1 MKALLKQI
9 GIGTLAISMSTMALA
24 QMSVQDQIKNRQ
36 SAYQFAAWNMGK
48 IKAQV
53 VDGSVPY
60 NQAQIEA
67 AANAIA
73 AVANSGMGALYG
85 PGTDKGTGWKAT
97 RLKPEFFRETDKVG
111 DIARRFINE
120 ANALQKVAASGD
132 RAAIA
137 NQFGAVGQACKACH
151 DSYRAPE

>member
-1 MKALLKQI
+1 MKTLLKQI
-9 GIGTLAISMSTMALA
+9 GTGALALSLCAGVMA

-53 VDGSVPY
+53 VDGSAPY

-73 AVANSGMGALYG
+73 AVANSGMGTLYG

-97 RLKPEFFRETDKVG
+97 RLKPEFFREQDKVAE
-111 DIARRFINE
+111 IARRFISE
-120 ANALQKVAASGD
+120 ANTLQTVAASGD

-137 NQFGAVGQACKACH
+137 SQFGAVGQACKACH